1 MSIIIDLLLPER
13 LSTVVVLLNFLFLYE
28 TNYEL

>member
-13 LSTVVVLLNFLFLYE
+13 LSTVVVAKFLFLYE